1 MKEVIGTC
9 NSQGMMSFGFQVCTA
24 ERSCR
29 DFTLVYDIL
38 NNILLIKRNSSQS
51 LNSRGTEED

>member
-9 NSQGMMSFGFQVCTA
+9 NSQDMMSFGFQVCTA
-24 ERSCR
+24 GRSWR
-29 DFTLVYDIL
+29 DFTLVYNIL
-38 NNILLIKRNSSQS
+38 NNIFLTKRNSSQS

>member
-9 NSQGMMSFGFQVCTA
+9 NSQGMMSFGFRVCTA

-38 NNILLIKRNSSQS
+38 NNIFQTKRNLSQS
-51 LNSRGTEED
+51 LNYIGTEED